1 MREIYRSLLFL
12 ELRKKTHVLHK
23 LILIV
28 VFEAAVGEPLASSME
43 AGVQVWYIYV
53 VIHYHSFA
61 NGLSSEITFLCMVF
75 VLSYSVD
82 ALLTLSYCVTNLS
95 VFFKEINVSYAI

>member
-28 VFEAAVGEPLASSME
+28 VFDCGQWWLVNIDSGK
-43 AGVQVWYIYV
+43 G
-53 VIHYHSFA
+53 
-61 NGLSSEITFLCMVF
+61 F
-75 VLSYSVD
+75 VLTYF
-82 ALLTLSYCVTNLS
+82 C
-95 VFFKEINVSYAI
+95 ENVWHH